1 MGENIIN
8 ETTDTGQ
15 INTLLIILFHDVST
29 SGLGLFQMKLKS
41 IQKYM

>member
-15 INTLLIILFHDVST
+15 INTSLIILFHDVST